1 MGAISLWKTFNY
13 LRYSAG
19 IALVVNGW
27 PLVFFIRDTL
37 RIGPAS
43 NVFTAFFFGFS
54 LLLMFPTH
62 LFVRLYKVNFTLLKY
77 GVLFL
82 LVALYHFVLFNNSG
96 VDWFV
101 EMGNYVFIFAFLFL
115 IIHVSNEVK
124 DTLLPIIFLL
134 TFLCNLTLIYSLLT
148 DPNWHLG
155 MRAAVTFGNENA
167 QEGGNPHVTAR
178 NGLVCMISGLV
189 LAGKYRNPFIR
200 IFIFA
205 SVLLSLALVVL
216 SQSRSALL
224 ALGLMVGMFFLFNA
238 KAENVSKMVKGL
250 FSIRSLVVIVLLY
263 IALKVFLAQFSSLE
277 GTLYGYWFTFYDKMI
292 NIAYTAFGIKLTETA
307 TIDHSAMG
315 RVTSFSYFNEAL
327 AAPALLLI
335 GGGYKSS
342 YMDVPVLESLINHG
356 IFGFIFFGGLVV
368 YILIY
373 TLKEARNPTNNLTLF
388 LAYFYIYLFV
398 MLCTGGRPY
407 DLFYWFPLIMYIRFF
422 NIKYLNHSKKILHRQ
437 PELA

>member
-1 MGAISLWKTFNY
+1 MSASSLWRIFNY

-43 NVFTAFFFGFS
+43 NVFTAFFFGLS

-101 EMGNYVFIFAFLFL
+101 EMGNYVLIFAFLFL
-115 IIHVSNEVK
+115 IIHVPNEVK

-134 TFLCNLTLIYSLLT
+134 TFVCNLTLVYSLLT

-178 NGLVCMISGLV
+178 NGLVCLISGLILV
-189 LAGKYRNPFIR
+189 GRYKNPLIR
-200 IFIFA
+200 IFLFTA
-205 SVLLSLALVVL
+205 ALFSLALIVL
-216 SQSRSALL
+216 SQSRSALI
-224 ALGLMVGMFFLFNA
+224 ALVLMGGMFFLFNA
-238 KAENVSKMVKGL
+238 KAENVSKIVKGI
-250 FSIRSLVVIVLLY
+250 FSIRSLIVVVLLFVGLR
-263 IALKVFLAQFSSLE
+263 IFLTQFSELE
-277 GTLYGYWFTFYDKMI
+277 GLLYGYWYTFYDKMI
-292 NIAYTAFGIKLTETA
+292 NIAYTAFGVKLTATA

-315 RVTSFSYFNEAL
+315 RVTSFTYFNEAL

-342 YMDVPVLESLINHG
+342 YMDVPVMESLVNHG
-356 IFGFIFFGGLVV
+356 IFGFIFFGGLNL
-368 YILIY
+368 YLFINMI
-373 TLKEARNPTNNLTLF
+373 KEARNPANNLTLF
-388 LAYFYIYLFV
+388 LAYFYVYIFV
-398 MLCTGGRPY
+398 MVFTNGRPY
-407 DLFYWFPLIMYIRFF
+407 DLYYWFPFVLFIRFLG
-422 NIKYLNHSKKILHRQ
+422 IKYLDTQ
-437 PELA
+437 PQRPQPTLQYS